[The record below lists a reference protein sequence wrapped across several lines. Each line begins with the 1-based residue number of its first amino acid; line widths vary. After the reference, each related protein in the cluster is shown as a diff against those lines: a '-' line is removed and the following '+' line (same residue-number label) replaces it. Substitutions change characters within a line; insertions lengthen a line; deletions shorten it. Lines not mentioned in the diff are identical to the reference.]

1 MLLVLTPLLFGL
13 SFLSGM
19 LGLGVAFVAVPVL
32 GLFGYDLKDVIQP
45 WTLLLNGLTAIS
57 GAIAFWRAGMV
68 DRRGALILVII
79 TTIGAPLGVWLLQ
92 FASTDFIWWLYVA
105 VLVFL
110 AVRMAMPKGA
120 STEDVKTITDRS
132 RAKASVA
139 AAPISVFAGFL
150 GVGPGFLLMPT
161 LTLVGYSARLAAATN
176 SVAVTLPVV
185 LGLRQPSRLGAVR
198 LADGHRHLDR
208 LGHRRLARRPLHGGT
223 GEERD
228 AVADLRHRARCPRG
242 TARLDPPLM
251 TTPTVAG
258 PPNPRPGPPPTANQW
273 RAQDG
278 R

>member
-19 LGLGVAFVAVPVL
+19 MGLGVAFVAVPVL

-120 STEDVKTITDRS
+120 STEDVKTITDRVAGQGERRR
-132 RAKASVA
+132 RADLGLRRLPRGGAGLPAHADARARRLQRPPGGRDQLGCRNA
-139 AAPISVFAGFL
+139 AL
-150 GVGPGFLLMPT
+150 
-161 LTLVGYSARLAAATN
+161 
-176 SVAVTLPVV
+176 V

-198 LADGHRHLDR
+198 LADGHRHLGR
-208 LGHRRLARRPLHGGT
+208 LGHRRLARSPLHGGT

-228 AVADLRHRARCPRG
+228 AVPDLRHRARCPRRA
-242 TARLDPPLM
+242 ARLDPPLM
-251 TTPTVAG
+251 TTRT
-258 PPNPRPGPPPTANQW
+258 TSANGMPVEVPDA
-273 RAQDG
+273 R
-278 R
+278 

>member
-1 MLLVLTPLLFGL
+1 MADTLRGDMLLVLTPLLFGL

-19 LGLGVAFVAVPVL
+19 MGLGVAFVAVPVL

-110 AVRMAMPKGA
+110 AIRMAMPKGA
-120 STEDVKTITDRS
+120 STEDVGDHGSVAGQGERRRRADLGLRGLPRSGPGLPAHADARS
-132 RAKASVA
+132 RRLQRPPGGRDQLGCRHA
-139 AAPISVFAGFL
+139 AL
-150 GVGPGFLLMPT
+150 
-161 LTLVGYSARLAAATN
+161 
-176 SVAVTLPVV
+176 V
-185 LGLRQPSRLGAVR
+185 LGLREPLGLGAVR
-198 LADGHRHLDR
+198 LADSHRHLGR
-208 LGHRRLARRPLHGGT
+208 LGHRRLARSPFHGGT

-228 AVADLRHRARCPRG
+228 AFPNLRHRARCPRRA
-242 TARLDPPLM
+242 ARLDPPLM
-251 TTPTVAG
+251 TTRT
-258 PPNPRPGPPPTANQW
+258 TSANGMPVEVPDA
-273 RAQDG
+273 R
-278 R
+278 